1 MASYADPSSVERVE
15 QVEWVESGG
24 GPLIAIPEVVL
35 PFWTGADGDELASDY
50 DRACEVDGLVGL
62 LPVGNTTALVL
73 GDEPAATSYLPEH
86 GTFVRWSAGDSERE
100 LLAGVAGRPRRSGVG
115 ARGALGGSRDRR
127 AVRRGVAGR
136 GFHEVGASADR
147 PRTGP
152 VRGARGARRTGPG
165 DLDRTRAAEASGAVS
180 PGTENGMRAA

>member
-1 MASYADPSSVERVE
+1 MSSYADPSSVE
-15 QVEWVESGG
+15 QVEWIESGG

-50 DRACEVDGLVGL
+50 DRACEVDGFVGL

-100 LLAGVAGRPRRSGVG
+100 LLAGVPAALDTAAWGREVYWEVPGAVVLFDAAWPGAGSTRAGHLRI
-115 ARGALGGSRDRR
+115 ALEPGRY
-127 AVRRGVAGR
+127 AVRAAHAEPGPETWIGLVQLRPLGR
-136 GFHEVGASADR
+136 
-147 PRTGP
+147 
-152 VRGARGARRTGPG
+152 
-165 DLDRTRAAEASGAVS
+165 
-180 PGTENGMRAA
+180 

>member
-50 DRACEVDGLVGL
+50 DRACEVEGLIGLV
-62 LPVGNTTALVL
+62 PVGNTTALVL
-73 GDEPAATSYLPEH
+73 GDEPAATTYLPEH

-100 LLAGVAGRPRRSGVG
+100 LLAGVPDALATAEWGREVHWQVPGTVVLFDAAWPG
-115 ARGALGGSRDRR
+115 RR
-127 AVRRGVAGR
+127 AERPGHLRITLEPGR
-136 GFHEVGASADR
+136 YAV
-147 PRTGP
+147 
-152 VRGARGARRTGPG
+152 
-165 DLDRTRAAEASGAVS
+165 RAAHAE
-180 PGTENGMRAA
+180 PGPETWIGLVQLRPLES

>member
-1 MASYADPSSVERVE
+1 MASYADPGSVERVE

-50 DRACEVDGLVGL
+50 DRACEVEGLIGL

-73 GDEPAATSYLPEH
+73 GDEPAATAYLPEH

-100 LLAGVAGRPRRSGVG
+100 LLAGVPDALAGATWGREVHWQVPG
-115 ARGALGGSRDRR
+115 AVVLFDAAWPGGGATREGHLRIALEPGRY
-127 AVRRGVAGR
+127 AVRAA
-136 GFHEVGASADR
+136 HAE
-147 PRTGP
+147 PGP
-152 VRGARGARRTGPG
+152 ETWIGLVQLRLLQR
-165 DLDRTRAAEASGAVS
+165 
-180 PGTENGMRAA
+180 